1 MKKAIL
7 TFLIVAV
14 IAGGVWAYM
23 RFVYVPPVDTT
34 FLATV
39 AAARIGDEETFLA
52 GFSAKSRPVVAGL
65 LGLARG
71 RDPRTSRSHPFF
83 FLVTE
88 QIEGIDVE
96 PSGEVAWLTLRR
108 PGDSGQKSAYD
119 LRLVLEER
127 VWRIDALSFT
137 GKRRV
142 EDRAR

>member
-7 TFLIVAV
+7 AFLLIAI
-14 IAGGVWAYM
+14 IAGGVWAYL

-39 AAARIGDEETFLA
+39 AAARIGDEATFLD

-88 QIEGIDVE
+88 EIEGVDVE
-96 PSGEVAWLTLRR
+96 ASGEVAWLTLRR

-119 LRLVLEER
+119 LRLVLEDR

-142 EDRAR
+142 QDRAR